1 MLTANEEKCYAS
13 ISRDST
19 TFDFAE
25 ELPMEQQHSLSLQ
38 LLIRFFTGMIN
49 DQEKG
54 TLE

>member
-1 MLTANEEKCYAS
+1 MRLFQRSVDSLELVERSTLLTTA
-13 ISRDST
+13 
-19 TFDFAE
+19 
-25 ELPMEQQHSLSLQ
+25 QQHSLSLQ